1 MTYHWHHRRN
11 GLALDRASVRRF
23 DEDGRLHVSVAN
35 ISKANVC
42 GYAAEEVPDWQSLG
56 LIPGRIYQLLRPA
69 DELARAA
76 PTFRNLQI
84 LSKHVPVD
92 ADNHEPDLTVGSV
105 GSDVR
110 FVDPYLQAS
119 LIIWSRDAIDG
130 IVSGRKKELSA
141 AYRYT
146 ALMQPGEYN
155 GVRFDGRMTGI
166 SGNHLSLVVEGRA
179 GSDVVVGDA
188 ARRRG
193 YSAVDD
199 QDFARRFPHAARIKV
214 SA

>member
-1 MTYHWHHRRN
+1 MLAARAIGHRV
-11 GLALDRASVRRF
+11 ALDRAGSVRTY
-23 DEDGRLHVSVAN
+23 DADGRLHIAVAN

-42 GYAAEEVPDWQSLG
+42 GYAAEEIPDWQSLG
-56 LIPGRIYQLLRPA
+56 LTPGKIYQLLRPA
-69 DELARAA
+69 DELAKAA

-110 FVDPYLQAS
+110 LVDPYLQAS

-155 GVRFDGRMTGI
+155 GVRYDGRMTAI
-166 SGNHLSLVVEGRA
+166 SGNHLAIVREGRV
-179 GSDVVVGDA
+179 GNDVVVGDA
-188 ARRRG
+188 RRRA
-193 YSAVDD
+193 YSATDD
-199 QDFARRFPHAARIKV
+199 LDFARRYPHAARIKI